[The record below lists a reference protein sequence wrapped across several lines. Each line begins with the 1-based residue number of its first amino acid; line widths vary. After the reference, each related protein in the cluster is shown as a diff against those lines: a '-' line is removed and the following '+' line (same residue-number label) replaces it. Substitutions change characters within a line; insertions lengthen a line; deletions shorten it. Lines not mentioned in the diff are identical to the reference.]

1 MIGDKWRTP
10 TKTIWVAS
18 GTGVGVLVMDL
29 ILGNDS
35 VEAIVK
41 GMLAALIAAVLITV
55 FERRS

>member
-1 MIGDKWRTP
+1 
-10 TKTIWVAS
+10 
-18 GTGVGVLVMDL
+18 MDL
-29 ILGNDS
+29 ILGNDI